1 MGGDSGEDEDKLEYM
16 HKIKIK
22 MKILCDI
29 DYCEQYISVIVLN
42 HQKEHEHKNKRR

>member
-16 HKIKIK
+16 HKIK

-29 DYCEQYISVIVLN
+29 TIYKCDNIKPSKRARA
-42 HQKEHEHKNKRR
+42 QK

>member
-1 MGGDSGEDEDKLEYM
+1 MEGDSGEDEDKLEFM
-16 HKIKIK
+16 HKIK

-29 DYCEQYISVIVLN
+29 DYCEQYISVIILN